1 MVTIQNLYF
10 FIFLFMV
17 SMKKIL
23 SNVDEPGNCNQ
34 ETEKYSSLLMRCIN
48 KHELEISRTCTGPSF
63 NISRDDGVTCILLNE
78 DATGQNCQNY
88 YKKNYFGI
96 FLNFIDKCLDGVIER
111 NVINNPL
118 MESNGDRLSNCNNE
132 NLLFCQQLLNLCA
145 LNIYLHS
152 ENNDYCGYVNNT
164 HINQAHDLINRMFL
178 DNIPNRQI
186 KTKFSLKEE
195 TKDYSN
201 YYLKF
206 WVAKYY
212 YNGTLLNFELLDYD
226 FLQCSNSNDEKTN
239 YKIFGNNLESS
250 CYIDINKYLNANKNF
265 FYEIFLEDNLLDATK
280 NLTSIPIRIIK
291 NKDELGNNNYS
302 PIYRMFLHFYDET
315 NSRFYYASIVKL
327 FVRTLEIDKEQI
339 YLPYFEVLYNTINI
353 EISDTNTIY
362 YSFISEYKS
371 DISDFMKAMKIVFII
386 LTVIVGLLVIYRTYV
401 WIKLNPSEIIER
413 NYIIL
418 LLFEFIY
425 KACKYLGKFY
435 FWFTFGI
442 SAYWYFFYKIQFRV
456 YFLMPPLNDDCYNK
470 FLIIFYIGF
479 CCYIIYMLIR
489 IYKQISF
496 DIFFIDWE
504 TEKNMAM
511 NDIKSSLDKK
521 VKYKKYRSAWRM
533 IHVVNQFN
541 ELQKYRIF
549 NLYFGFSWIILL
561 YFRCDWERREH
572 QVPRDAHVDGSPI
585 NLVLRNFIAGIIVMA
600 SAAVELVIVRLLQI
614 WLPLKKQ
621 EFMDLCSVSNI
632 SVFIL
637 DELLHGYY
645 IHGLSPIGKADVNYD
660 ELFVFLN
667 HEGAGLM
674 RNRGLENDNNEDH
687 CKNQS
692 YEMYIS
698 NVMRTIYDGLYIIQ
712 TESMLAKGVNAKK
725 YFKKSKLGNR
735 LFKNFLN
742 FEKDQ
747 TLLDNYMNNQLKS
760 KIDIVTSNIKQN
772 IKDKEFIQKILGYT
786 INNYELINI
795 NAPDIIFYRDY
806 GQNFDSVLFCGMEW
820 EWFIMDL
827 FFFQMFMITTNDNYL
842 SLFLTFI
849 IDYLL
854 YYIRVFFGNKNVAK
868 KAVIDDRFLN

>member
-1 MVTIQNLYF
+1 MVTIKNLFYF
-10 FIFLFMV
+10 IISIMIYI
-17 SMKKIL
+17 KKSL
-23 SNVDEPGNCNQ
+23 SIQLPN
-34 ETEKYSSLLMRCIN
+34 SCIN
-48 KHELEISRTCTGPSF
+48 GQIYNSIFMECISKQGP
-63 NISRDDGVTCILLNE
+63 
-78 DATGQNCQNY
+78 
-88 YKKNYFGI
+88 
-96 FLNFIDKCLDGVIER
+96 NFVNNQIQREDGVIFIDQGNDCTLQNKTAIQKNFFGVFFNDRER
-111 NVINNPL
+111 CSTRDYIINRPY
-118 MESNGDRLSNCNNE
+118 MKSNRGYLKNCENE

-145 LNIYLHS
+145 LDMRSNYRD
-152 ENNDYCGYVNNT
+152 DYCQYLNNAKNNIT
-164 HINQAHDLINRMFL
+164 DKMFFNLNNLNTTINV
-178 DNIPNRQI
+178 
-186 KTKFSLKEE
+186 KFSLKGE
-195 TKDYSN
+195 TITN
-201 YYLKF
+201 VRNLNLNF

-212 YNGTLLNFELLDYD
+212 YNGTLLNIELLDYD
-226 FLQCSNSNDEKTN
+226 FLQCSNSNDEKTS

-250 CYIDINKYLNANKNF
+250 CYIDVKKYLNENKNF
-265 FYEIFLEDNLLDATK
+265 FYEIFLEDNLLSVSSK
-280 NLTSIPIRIIK
+280 NLTRIPIRIIQNK
-291 NKDELGNNNYS
+291 NELGNNNYS
-302 PIYRMFLHFYDET
+302 PIYRIFLHFYDEAH
-315 NSRFYYASIVKL
+315 SQLYYANIVKL
-327 FVRTLEIDKEQI
+327 FVRTLENDKEQI

-353 EISDTNTIY
+353 NSNNIIY

-401 WIKLNPSEIIER
+401 WIKLNPSEIIEN
-413 NYIIL
+413 NYILL

-456 YFLMPPLNDDCYNK
+456 YFLMPPLDNDCYNK
-470 FLIIFYIGF
+470 FLIIFSIGF

-600 SAAVELVIVRLLQI
+600 SASVELVIVRLLQI

-712 TESMLAKGVNAKK
+712 TESMLAKGVNARK
-725 YFKKSKLGNR
+725 YFKKSRLGNR

-760 KIDIVTSNIKQN
+760 KIDIVTSNVIQN
-772 IKDKEFIQKILGYT
+772 IKDKDFLQKILGYT
-786 INNYELINI
+786 INNNELIRI

-806 GQNFDSVLFCGMEW
+806 GQNFDDVLFCGMEW

-827 FFFQMFMITTNDNYL
+827 FIFQMFMITTNDNYL

-854 YYIRVFFGNKNVAK
+854 YYIRVFFGNRNVAK
-868 KAVIDDRFLN
+868 KAVIDERFLS